1 MTDRQA
7 AKWLGGLA
15 RQARL
20 GIGLAVGAGFA
31 SGVLLLVQAGLI
43 AHVLHAAIVDDV
55 PRADLMPALWGLLAV
70 YGARAVCAWGAEVAG
85 FSAAARVRS
94 ALRRELYGHIARLG
108 PAYAGGRH
116 SGDLSTVLIEQVDAL
131 DGYFARFLPQ
141 MALSVL
147 VPLTLLAAI
156 FPVNWV
162 VGGMLLL
169 AAPFVPLFM
178 SLIGMGAAAA
188 SRRQFEALARMGGYF
203 LDRLQGLTTLKLF
216 GQARREL
223 DLIGRVSDE
232 YRQRTMGVLRIAFLS
247 SAVLELFSA
256 MAVAVVAV
264 YVGFSLLG
272 YVRFGPSGDVTLAT
286 GMFVLLLAPEFFL
299 PLRQL
304 AAHYHDRAAAV
315 GAAGQILA
323 VLDTPAQPPAGI
335 RAPAGA
341 GPMALEM
348 TGVEFAHGGGK
359 DGGGDGARP
368 VLSGF
373 SLTVGAGERVA
384 LVGPSG
390 AGKSTVIGLFLGFLR
405 PGAGSV
411 RIGGLEVGRI
421 DPADLTAW
429 VGQNPHLFHGTIRDN
444 IRLARPDASDEAV
457 EAAADA
463 ARVSDFAAR
472 LPDGLDTLIG
482 QRGHGIS
489 GGEARR
495 VALARAYLKDAP
507 VLLLDEPTAGLD
519 AANEALVLEALGTL
533 ALGRTVLIATHSL
546 SGIGWAERR
555 VEIGSGRM
563 VAADA

>member
-1 MTDRQA
+1 VADREA
-7 AKWLGGLA
+7 AKYLSGLA
-15 RQARL
+15 RRARL
-20 GIGLAVGAGFA
+20 WIGLAVGAGFA
-31 SGVLLLVQAGLI
+31 GGLLLLAQAGLI
-43 AHVLHAAIVDDV
+43 AYVLHASIVDGTA
-55 PRADLMPALWGLLAV
+55 RADLMPALWVLLAI
-70 YGARAVCAWGAEVAG
+70 YAARGLCAWGAEVAG
-85 FSAAARVRS
+85 FTAAARVRS
-94 ALRRELYGHIARLG
+94 GLRRELYGHIARLG

-116 SGDLSTVLIEQVDAL
+116 SGDLATVLIEQVDAL

-162 VGGMLLL
+162 VGAMLLA

-178 SLIGMGAAAA
+178 SLIGMGAASA
-188 SRRQFEALARMGGYF
+188 SKRQFEALARMGGYF

-223 DLIGRVSDE
+223 DLIGKVSDD

-272 YVRFGPSGDVTLAT
+272 YVHFGPSGGVTLAT
-286 GMFVLLLAPEFFL
+286 GLFVLMLAPEFFL

-315 GAAGQILA
+315 AAAGQILA
-323 VLDTPAQPPAGI
+323 VLETPAAPRGGIRPPAD
-335 RAPAGA
+335 A
-341 GPMALEM
+341 GPMALDM
-348 TGVEFAHGGGK
+348 TAVSFAHGSGEA
-359 DGGGDGARP
+359 ARP
-368 VLSGF
+368 VLQDV
-373 SLTVGAGERVA
+373 SLSVAAGERVA

-390 AGKSTVIGLFLGFLR
+390 AGKSTIIGLFLGFIR
-405 PGAGSV
+405 SNAGSV

-421 DPADLTAW
+421 DPATVTAW
-429 VGQNPHLFHGTIRDN
+429 VGQNPHLFHGTIREN
-444 IRLARPDASDEAV
+444 IRLARPDATDAQIDE
-457 EAAADA
+457 AADA
-463 ARVSDFAAR
+463 AHVTDFADH
-472 LPDGLDTLIG
+472 LPEGLDTRIG

-519 AANEALVLEALGTL
+519 PENERLVLSALDRL
-533 ALGRTVLIATHSL
+533 ARGRTVLIATHSA

-555 VEIGSGRM
+555 IEVGGGKLE
-563 VAADA
+563 VVDA

>member
-1 MTDRQA
+1 VTDREA
-7 AKWLGGLA
+7 AKYLSGLA

-20 GIGLAVGAGFA
+20 GIGLAIGAGFA
-31 SGVLLLVQAGLI
+31 SGLLLLVQAGLI
-43 AHVLHAAIVDDV
+43 AYVLHAAIVNGTARD
-55 PRADLMPALWGLLAV
+55 DLMPALWVLLAV
-70 YGARAVCAWGAEVAG
+70 YAARGLCAWGAEVAG
-85 FSAAARVRS
+85 FTAAARVRS
-94 ALRRELYGHIARLG
+94 TLRRELYGHIARLG

-116 SGDLSTVLIEQVDAL
+116 SGDLATVLIEQVDAL

-162 VGGMLLL
+162 VGGMQLL

-178 SLIGMGAAAA
+178 SLIGMRAASA
-188 SRRQFEALARMGGYF
+188 SRRQFQALARMGGYF

-223 DLIGRVSDE
+223 DLIAQVSDE

-286 GMFVLLLAPEFFL
+286 GLFVLMLAPEFFL

-315 GAAGQILA
+315 AAAVQILT
-323 VLDTPAQPPAGI
+323 VLETPAPPRGGIRPPAD
-335 RAPAGA
+335 AGL
-341 GPMALEM
+341 MALDM
-348 TGVEFAHGGGK
+348 TAVSFAHGGGE
-359 DGGGDGARP
+359 GARP
-368 VLSGF
+368 VLKDV
-373 SLTVGAGERVA
+373 SLSVAAGERVA

-390 AGKSTVIGLFLGFLR
+390 AGKSTIIGLFLGFIR
-405 PGAGSV
+405 PDAGTV

-421 DPADLTAW
+421 DPATVTAW
-429 VGQNPHLFHGTIRDN
+429 VGQNPHLFHGTIREN
-444 IRLARPDASDEAV
+444 IRLASPNATDAQVDD
-457 EAAADA
+457 AADA
-463 ARVSDFAAR
+463 AHVTDFATR
-472 LPDGLDTLIG
+472 LPDGLETLIG

-507 VLLLDEPTAGLD
+507 VLLLDEPTAGMD
-519 AANEALVLEALGTL
+519 PENERLVLSALDRL
-533 ALGRTVLIATHSL
+533 AQGRTVLVATHSA
-546 SGIGWAERR
+546 SGIDWAERR
-555 VEIGSGRM
+555 IEIGGGKLE
-563 VAADA
+563 VVDA

>member
-1 MTDRQA
+1 M
-7 AKWLGGLA
+7 
-15 RQARL
+15 
-20 GIGLAVGAGFA
+20 
-31 SGVLLLVQAGLI
+31 LLLVQAGLI
-43 AHVLHAAIVDDV
+43 AHVLHAAIVDHA
-55 PRADLMPALWGLLAV
+55 PRADLMPALWGLLAI
-70 YGARAVCAWGAEVAG
+70 YGARAFCAWGAEVAG
-85 FSAAARVRS
+85 FSAAAGVR
-94 ALRRELYGHIARLG
+94 AGLRREVYAHIGRLG
-108 PAYAGGRH
+108 PAYVAGRH
-116 SGDLSTVLIEQVDAL
+116 SGDLATVLVERVDAL

-188 SRRQFEALARMGGYF
+188 SRKQFDTLARMGGHF

-223 DLIGRVSDE
+223 DLIRHVSDE

-272 YVRFGPSGDVTLAT
+272 YVRFGPSGGVTLAT
-286 GMFVLLLAPEFFL
+286 GLFVLLLAPEFFF

-315 GAAGQILA
+315 GAAARILE
-323 VLDTPAQPPAGI
+323 VLETPVEPRAGI
-335 RAPAGA
+335 HAPAGA

-348 TGVEFAHGGGK
+348 VGVSFVHGVGE
-359 DGGGDGARP
+359 GARP
-368 VLSGF
+368 VLDGF
-373 SLTVGAGERVA
+373 SLNVEAGERVA

-390 AGKSTVIGLFLGFLR
+390 AGKSTVISLFLGFLR
-405 PGAGSV
+405 PGAGVV

-421 DPADLTAW
+421 DPAEVTAW

-444 IRLARPDASDEAV
+444 IRLARPDAEEDEIQ
-457 EAAADA
+457 AAADE
-463 ARVSDFAAR
+463 ARVTDFAAR
-472 LPDGLDTLIG
+472 LPQGLDTLIG

-507 VLLLDEPTAGLD
+507 ILLLDEPTAGLD
-519 AANEALVLEALGTL
+519 AANEALVLKALDTL
-533 ALGRTVLIATHSL
+533 ARGRTVLIATHSL
-546 SGIGWAERR
+546 SGIGWADRAIPIEGTAE
-555 VEIGSGRM
+555 V
-563 VAADA
+563 VADA

>member
-1 MTDRQA
+1 VADREA
-7 AKWLGGLA
+7 ARYLSGLA
-15 RQARL
+15 RQARFK
-20 GIGLAVGAGFA
+20 IGLAVGAGFA
-31 SGVLLLVQAGLI
+31 SGLLLLVQAGVI
-43 AHVLHAAIVDDV
+43 AHVMHAAIVEGTA
-55 PRADLMPALWGLLAV
+55 RADLMPALWALLAV
-70 YGARAVCAWGAEVAG
+70 YVARGLCAWGAEVAG

-94 ALRRELYGHIARLG
+94 TLRRELYSHIARLG
-108 PAYAGGRH
+108 PAYAGSRH
-116 SGDLSTVLIEQVDAL
+116 SGDLATVLIEQVDAL

-141 MALSVL
+141 MALAVL

-188 SRRQFEALARMGGYF
+188 SAKQFQALARMGGYF

-247 SAVLELFSA
+247 SAVLEFFSA

-272 YVRFGPSGDVTLAT
+272 YVRFGPSGGVTLAT
-286 GMFVLLLAPEFFL
+286 GLFVLMLAPEFFL

-315 GAAGQILA
+315 AAAGQILT
-323 VLDTPAQPPAGI
+323 LLETPAPPRGGI
-335 RAPAGA
+335 RPPSGA
-341 GPMALEM
+341 GPMALDM
-348 TGVEFAHGGGK
+348 VAVSFAHGSGE
-359 DGGGDGARP
+359 GARP
-368 VLSGF
+368 VLREV
-373 SLTVGAGERVA
+373 SLSVSAGERVA

-390 AGKSTVIGLFLGFLR
+390 AGKSTIIGLFLGFIR
-405 PGAGSV
+405 PDVGTV
-411 RIGGLEVGRI
+411 TIGGLEVGRI
-421 DPADLTAW
+421 DPATVTAW
-429 VGQNPHLFHGTIRDN
+429 VSQNPHLFHGTIREN
-444 IRLARPDASDEAV
+444 IRLARPAATDAEVDEAAR
-457 EAAADA
+457 AAH
-463 ARVSDFAAR
+463 VSDFAAR
-472 LPDGLDTLIG
+472 LPKGLDTPIG
-482 QRGHGIS
+482 QRGYGIS

-519 AANEALVLEALGTL
+519 TENERLVLAALDRL
-533 ALGRTVLIATHSL
+533 ARGRTVLVATHSA
-546 SGIGWAERR
+546 SGIGWAQRR
-555 VEIGSGRM
+555 IEVGGGRLE
-563 VAADA
+563 VVDA

>member
-15 RQARL
+15 RQARV

-31 SGVLLLVQAGLI
+31 SGVLLLAQAGLI
-43 AHVLHAAIVDDV
+43 AHVLHAAIVDGV

-85 FSAAARVRS
+85 FAAAARVRS

-156 FPVNWV
+156 FPMNWV
-162 VGGMLLL
+162 VGAMLLA

-223 DLIGRVSDE
+223 ELIGQVSDE
-232 YRQRTMGVLRIAFLS
+232 YRRRTMGVLRIAFLS

-272 YVRFGPSGDVTLAT
+272 WVRFGPSGDVTLAT

-299 PLRQL
+299 PFRQL

-335 RAPAGA
+335 RPPAGA

-348 TGVEFAHGGGK
+348 AGVEFAHGNGE
-359 DGGGDGARP
+359 GARP
-368 VLSGF
+368 VLDGF
-373 SLTVGAGERVA
+373 SLTVAAGERVA

-390 AGKSTVIGLFLGFLR
+390 TGKSTVIGLFLGFLR
-405 PGAGSV
+405 PQAGSV

-421 DPADLTAW
+421 DPADVTAW

-463 ARVSDFAAR
+463 ARVSDFAAG

-519 AANEALVLEALGTL
+519 PANEALVLESLGIL
-533 ALGRTVLIATHSL
+533 AQGRTVLIATHSL
-546 SGIGWAERR
+546 SGIGWADRR
-555 VEIGSGRM
+555 VEIGGSM
-563 VAADA
+563 AVADA

>member
-1 MTDRQA
+1 VADREA
-7 AKWLGGLA
+7 ARYLSGLA
-15 RQARL
+15 RQARFK
-20 GIGLAVGAGFA
+20 IGLAVGAGFA
-31 SGVLLLVQAGLI
+31 SGLLLLVQAGVI
-43 AHVLHAAIVDDV
+43 AHVMHAAIVEGTA
-55 PRADLMPALWGLLAV
+55 RADLMPALWALLAV
-70 YGARAVCAWGAEVAG
+70 YVARGLCAWGAEVAG

-94 ALRRELYGHIARLG
+94 TLRRELYSHIARLG
-108 PAYAGGRH
+108 PAYVGGRH
-116 SGDLSTVLIEQVDAL
+116 SGDLATVLIEHVDAL

-141 MALSVL
+141 MALAVL

-188 SRRQFEALARMGGYF
+188 SAKQFQALARMGGYF

-247 SAVLELFSA
+247 SAVLEFFSA

-272 YVRFGPSGDVTLAT
+272 YVRFGPSGGVTLAT
-286 GMFVLLLAPEFFL
+286 GLFVLMLAPEFFL

-315 GAAGQILA
+315 AAAGQILT
-323 VLDTPAQPPAGI
+323 LLETPAPPRGGI
-335 RAPAGA
+335 RPPSGA
-341 GPMALEM
+341 GPMALDM
-348 TGVEFAHGGGK
+348 AAVSFAHGSGE
-359 DGGGDGARP
+359 GARP
-368 VLSGF
+368 VLREV
-373 SLTVGAGERVA
+373 SLSVAAGERVA

-390 AGKSTVIGLFLGFLR
+390 AGKSTIIGLFLGFIR
-405 PGAGSV
+405 PDAGTV
-411 RIGGLEVGRI
+411 TIGGLEVGRI
-421 DPADLTAW
+421 DPATVTAW
-429 VGQNPHLFHGTIRDN
+429 VSQNPHLFHGTIREN
-444 IRLARPDASDEAV
+444 IRLARPAATDAEVDEAAR
-457 EAAADA
+457 AAH
-463 ARVSDFAAR
+463 VSDFAAR
-472 LPDGLDTLIG
+472 LPKGLDTPIG
-482 QRGHGIS
+482 QRGYGIS

-495 VALARAYLKDAP
+495 VALARAYLKDSP

-519 AANEALVLEALGTL
+519 IENERLVLAALDRL
-533 ALGRTVLIATHSL
+533 ARGRTVLVATHSA
-546 SGIGWAERR
+546 SGIGWAQRR
-555 VEIGSGRM
+555 IEVGGGRLE
-563 VAADA
+563 VVDA

>member
-1 MTDRQA
+1 MTDREA
-7 AKWLGGLA
+7 AKYLSGLA
-15 RQARL
+15 RQARVR
-20 GIGLAVGAGFA
+20 IGLAIGAGFA
-31 SGVLLLVQAGLI
+31 SGLLLLVQAGLI
-43 AHVLHAAIVDDV
+43 AYVLHAAIVDGTA
-55 PRADLMPALWGLLAV
+55 RADLMPALWVLLAV
-70 YGARAVCAWGAEVAG
+70 YVARGLCAWGAEVAG
-85 FSAAARVRS
+85 FTAAARVR
-94 ALRRELYGHIARLG
+94 ATLRRELYGHIARLG

-116 SGDLSTVLIEQVDAL
+116 SGDLATVLIEQVDAL

-178 SLIGMGAAAA
+178 SLIGMGAASA
-188 SRRQFEALARMGGYF
+188 SKRQFQALARMGGYF

-223 DLIGRVSDE
+223 DLIAQVSDE

-286 GMFVLLLAPEFFL
+286 GLFVLMLAPEFFL

-315 GAAGQILA
+315 GAAVQILA
-323 VLDTPAQPPAGI
+323 VLETPAAPRGGI
-335 RAPAGA
+335 RPPTAA
-341 GPMALEM
+341 GPMALDM
-348 TGVEFAHGGGK
+348 TAVSFAHGGGES
-359 DGGGDGARP
+359 ARP
-368 VLSGF
+368 VLKDV
-373 SLTVGAGERVA
+373 SLSVAAGERVA

-390 AGKSTVIGLFLGFLR
+390 AGKSTIIGLFLGFIR
-405 PGAGSV
+405 PDAGTV
-411 RIGGLEVGRI
+411 RIGGMEVGRI
-421 DPADLTAW
+421 DPATVTAW
-429 VGQNPHLFHGTIRDN
+429 VGQNPHLFHGTIREN
-444 IRLARPDASDEAV
+444 IRLARPSATDAEVDD
-457 EAAADA
+457 AADA
-463 ARVSDFAAR
+463 AHVTDFAIR
-472 LPDGLDTLIG
+472 LPNGLETLIG

-519 AANEALVLEALGTL
+519 PENERLVLAALDRL
-533 ALGRTVLIATHSL
+533 AHGRTVLVATHSA
-546 SGIGWAERR
+546 SGIDWAERR
-555 VEIGSGRM
+555 IEIGGGKLE
-563 VAADA
+563 VVDA